1 MALYGTPQSTL
12 SQGGRRPAWR
22 RVRYAVVLRH
32 GTLIFFCLVA
42 ILPFIWVI
50 GMSFKTVQDAYQ
62 VPISLFPSHP
72 TLAAYSYSFQNIPG
86 LPTYFMNSVI
96 TTGCAL
102 AGVVVISCLAGFA
115 FTWLPF
121 PGKRAIFGT
130 LVATMFFPTQITSL
144 LGIYNVNDYFGI
156 NDTLIG
162 LILPYI
168 AINLVVSTYIMSGVF
183 KQVPKELQEAARM
196 DGCGAIRT
204 FWQIML
210 PLARNG
216 ITVILM
222 LNFIA
227 IWGEFLLA
235 STLNTDD
242 SVHTL
247 TVAMSQATAGVG
259 AWEWPDIAAVYMVMI
274 LPPIVLFT
282 FVQRWFM
289 SGLTEGAVKL

>member
-1 MALYGTPQSTL
+1 
-12 SQGGRRPAWR
+12 
-22 RVRYAVVLRH
+22 
-32 GTLIFFCLVA
+32 
-42 ILPFIWVI
+42 
-50 GMSFKTVQDAYQ
+50 
-62 VPISLFPSHP
+62 
-72 TLAAYSYSFQNIPG
+72 
-86 LPTYFMNSVI
+86 
-96 TTGCAL
+96 
-102 AGVVVISCLAGFA
+102 
-115 FTWLPF
+115 
-121 PGKRAIFGT
+121 
-130 LVATMFFPTQITSL
+130 MFFPTQITSL

-156 NDTLIG
+156 NNSLIG

-168 AINLVVSTYIMSGVF
+168 AINLVVSTYIMAGVF

-196 DGCGAIRT
+196 DGCGPLRT

-274 LPPIVLFT
+274 LPPIVLFI